1 MKRKIVLLTVGV
13 IGIVAILLSAA
24 LLVQTIE
31 NQENAVRVACVG
43 DSITEGTGYPID
55 LWTLLG
61 PNYVVGNFGVGGA
74 TVSVDSNSSYMSQP
88 AFEVAQR
95 FEPKIV
101 IILLGTNDAN
111 CNLTESS
118 NVFINSYE
126 QLISAFQG
134 LASKPKIWI
143 LEPPPIFNNSAGLS
157 SDILTQNVIPEI
169 EQVANQTHVP
179 IINVNSVFANHSKYF
194 SDGVHPTGD
203 GAAIIAVTVYR
214 SLDPQ
219 SKTI

>member
-1 MKRKIVLLTVGV
+1 MKRKIVFLTLGAIV
-13 IGIVAILLSAA
+13 IVAILLSVA
-24 LLVQTIE
+24 LLVPIIE
-31 NQENAVRVACVG
+31 NQENVVRVACVG

-74 TVSVDSNSSYMSQP
+74 TVSTDSNSSYMSQA
-88 AFEVAQR
+88 AFEVAKR

-111 CNLTESS
+111 CNLSESN
-118 NVFINSYE
+118 NVFINSYV
-126 QLISAFQG
+126 QLIDAFQG

-157 SDILTQNVIPEI
+157 SEILNQNVIPNI

-179 IINVNSVFANHSKYF
+179 IINVNSALADHPKYF
-194 SDGVHPTGD
+194 SDGVHPNGD

-214 SLDPQ
+214 AMNPQ
-219 SKTI
+219 SGTI

>member
-1 MKRKIVLLTVGV
+1 MNRKILLITLVAIV
-13 IGIVAILLSAA
+13 MVAILLSTA

-61 PNYVVGNFGVGGA
+61 PNYIVGNFGVGGA
-74 TVSVDSNSSYMSQP
+74 TVSVDSNSSYMSQA

-118 NVFINSYE
+118 SVFINSYV
-126 QLISAFQG
+126 QLIDAFQG

-143 LEPPPIFNNSAGLS
+143 VEPPPIFNNSAGLS
-157 SDILTQNVIPEI
+157 SEILNQTVIPEI
-169 EQVANQTHVP
+169 EQVANQTHVST
-179 IINVNSVFANHSKYF
+179 INVNSVLADHPKYF
-194 SDGVHPTGD
+194 SDGVHPNGD

-214 SLDPQ
+214 ALNPEST
-219 SKTI
+219 TI

>member
-1 MKRKIVLLTVGV
+1 MKRKIVLLTLGV
-13 IGIVAILLSAA
+13 IVIVVILLSAA
-24 LLVQTIE
+24 LLVQTVE
-31 NQENAVRVACVG
+31 NQEKAVRVACVG

-61 PNYVVGNFGVGGA
+61 PNYIVGNFGVGGA

-95 FEPKIV
+95 FEPKVV

-111 CNLTESS
+111 CNLSESNS
-118 NVFINSYE
+118 VFINSYV
-126 QLISAFQG
+126 QLIADFQG

-143 LEPPPIFNNSAGLS
+143 VEPPPIFNNSAGLS
-157 SDILTQNVIPEI
+157 SEILNQTVIPEI

-179 IINVNSVFANHSKYF
+179 LININSVLADHPKYF
-194 SDGVHPTGD
+194 SDGVHPNGD

-214 SLDPQ
+214 AMNPGSP
-219 SKTI
+219 IF